1 MAYNVLI
8 VSGSERGMEVI
19 SQQVSRLG
27 GSTVTVCTNAG
38 ESKRRFAEKDY
49 DIVLINTP
57 LTDEFGTDLAVAAV
71 RNTSAGVI
79 VIVKNDILDSVS
91 AKMEMIGALTV
102 AKPLSKSFFDSAF
115 RLAAATRMR
124 ICLFK
129 KENDRL
135 RSRYE
140 ELRLVSQAKCCL
152 IEYRDYTEEEAH
164 KYIEKRAMDERR
176 TKRDI
181 AEDVIETYKI
191 D

>member
-1 MAYNVLI
+1 MMNRFTEKAQNTLNNALRFARELGHTYI
-8 VSGSERGMEVI
+8 GSEHLLL
-19 SQQVSRLG
+19 SL
-27 GSTVTVCTNAG
+27 A
-38 ESKRRFAEKDY
+38 AE
-49 DIVLINTP
+49 T
-57 LTDEFGTDLAVAAV
+57 
-71 RNTSAGVI
+71 
-79 VIVKNDILDSVS
+79 DSVS

-102 AKPLSKSFFDSAF
+102 AKPLSKSVFDSAF

>member
-57 LTDEFGTDLAVAAV
+57 LTDEFGTDLAAAAV

-102 AKPLSKSFFDSAF
+102 AKPLSKSVFDSAF
-115 RLAAATRMR
+115 RLAAATRMI

-129 KENDRL
+129 K
-135 RSRYE
+135 
-140 ELRLVSQAKCCL
+140 
-152 IEYRDYTEEEAH
+152 
-164 KYIEKRAMDERR
+164 
-176 TKRDI
+176 
-181 AEDVIETYKI
+181 
-191 D
+191 